1 MVQVFSNKRGVSIFF
16 LLMVGVVF
24 FLLGLALTP
33 ALVETSNEAMATPE
47 LNCSN
52 TSISDQ
58 DKAVCTSIDI
68 QSFLFFGTIMGLGA
82 MIMAGVVLR

>member
-1 MVQVFSNKRGVSIFF
+1 MLSNSSKRAQLSIFV
-16 LLMVGVVF
+16 LLMIGVVF

-33 ALVETSNEAMATPE
+33 MLSSVSSEAMSSSE

-52 TSISDQ
+52 SSISDQ

-68 QSFLFFGTIMGLGA
+68 QAFLFFGTIMGLGA
-82 MIMAGVVLR
+82 VLFAGVALR